1 MQRKTTITLTIG
13 LLALILSGCAI
24 KKMGKQAFELE
35 KAGLFKEAAELYY
48 RAALRKP
55 NNVDF
60 KTGLRRAT
68 MMHVDDVSQS
78 INRSFNR
85 GEYQKVVYD
94 FHELDAFISRIRRT
108 GVDVQID
115 PSTRR
120 IYDNAQG
127 QYLETRYDEGMRFL
141 GEERYSDAK
150 NVFSEIFKINPDFRE
165 TRRNLNIATLEPIY
179 QRGNEFFSQR
189 NYMPAYR
196 EWEKVV
202 AADQNYKDARQR
214 MQQALAERYREGTI
228 LLMNEDFAP
237 AAQALGDVFRVNPG
251 YQDVRTLFIEARN
264 EPVYRSALES
274 FKNNRCRE
282 AYMAFNSIMEDA
294 GGDYRDSRSMRTQ
307 ALTCASY
314 PVAILANPMPAHG
327 ADGRDFEG
335 SLLQSILNKK
345 DPFVKIHTLP
355 SIDSRIHRS
364 LVGATGSL
372 NRTLLRDLHDRHGIK
387 AVLILNFT
395 QYDKTQGRREKV
407 EKTGFLREKF
417 TNDQGEA
424 SYRDSEVKYVEYSQ
438 RNQVALSLNFQ
449 LVATHNG
456 EVLMSQRLN
465 STEQSQM
472 NYAEFDGD
480 TKNLYPAIVRNNNHL
495 IDERNFSSLQRLLS
509 ADKDLAPVDKLRET
523 VFVDLTSRIADALVK
538 FNPER

>member
-1 MQRKTTITLTIG
+1 MLRNTTISLTIW
-13 LLALILSGCAI
+13 LLALILSGCAV

-35 KAGLFKEAAELYY
+35 KAGMFKEAAELYY

-60 KTGLRRAT
+60 KTGLRRAS
-68 MMHVDDVSQS
+68 MMYVEDVSQS
-78 INRSFNR
+78 LNNSFSR

-94 FHELDAFISRIRRT
+94 FHELDAFVNRISRT

-127 QYLETRYDEGMRFL
+127 QYLDTRYDEGMRFL
-141 GEERYSDAK
+141 GEERYDEAK
-150 NVFSEIFKINPDFRE
+150 TVFSEIFKINPDFKD
-165 TRRNLNIATLEPIY
+165 TRKNLNIATLEPIY
-179 QRGNEFFSQR
+179 QSGTAFFSQR
-189 NYMPAYR
+189 NYMSAYN
-196 EWEKVV
+196 EWKKV
-202 AADQNYKDARQR
+202 ATADPNYKDARQR
-214 MQQALAERYREGTI
+214 MQQALGERYREGTI
-228 LLMNEDFAP
+228 SLMNEDFAA
-237 AAQALGDVFRVNPG
+237 AAQALGEVFRANPG
-251 YQDVRTLFIEARN
+251 YQDVRVLFTEARN
-264 EPVYRSALES
+264 EPIYRGAVES
-274 FKNNRCRE
+274 LKKNRCRE
-282 AYMAFNSIMEDA
+282 AYMAFSGIIEDA
-294 GGDYRDSRSMRTQ
+294 GGDYRDSRSLRTQ
-307 ALTCASY
+307 ALDCASY
-314 PVAILANPMPAHG
+314 PVAILTNPMPTHG

-335 SLLQSILNKK
+335 SLMQSILNKK

-387 AVLILNFT
+387 AVLIVSFA

-407 EKTGFLREKF
+407 EKTGFLREKI
-417 TNDQGEA
+417 TTEQGDV

-438 RNQVALSLNFQ
+438 RNQVSLSLHYQ
-449 LVATHNG
+449 LVATQNG

-465 STEQSQM
+465 SNEQSFM
-472 NYAEFDGD
+472 NFAEFDGD
-480 TKNLYPAIVRNNNHL
+480 AKNLYPAMLRNNNYL

-509 ADKDLAPVDKLRET
+509 ADKGLAPVEKLRET
-523 VFVDLTSRIADALVK
+523 VFVDLTSKIADGLVK